1 MGITDINA
9 RELAVGIA
17 SFAPPLRGRVSR
29 RTGGTNSARYCY
41 TVWLRHMLIAD
52 ASGLSTSGGTVAELG
67 PGDSLGVGLA
77 ALLSGMTAYYALD
90 AVCYSNPQRNV
101 AIFDDLV
108 ALFSQRAPI
117 PGEDEFPRVRP
128 RLGSY
133 DFPSHILTDDHLA
146 ASLSPRRLDAIRRAI
161 VAPMGPT
168 TGADARHGVAEV
180 GLAYIAPWTDPAVI
194 DAGSVDMIVSQAVL
208 EYPSDLS
215 ATYAAMDRW
224 LRPGG
229 FVSHSID
236 FSSHGL
242 TARWSGHWACS
253 DVYWALLVGRRP
265 YILNRAP
272 YSTHVETLRG
282 YGYAIAH
289 DIATTEVGGVNRA
302 RLTRRFAHLSDSD
315 LSTRGAFIQAV
326 KPG

>member
-1 MGITDINA
+1 MDMDINA
-9 RELAVGIA
+9 RELTVGIA
-17 SFAPPLRGRVSR
+17 SFAPLLRQRVSR

-41 TVWLRHMLIAD
+41 TVWLRHMLMAY
-52 ASGLSTSGGTVAELG
+52 ASGLSTDGRIVAELG

-77 ALLSGMTAYYALD
+77 ALLSGVTTYYALD
-90 AVCYSNPQRNV
+90 TACYSNPQRNI
-101 AIFDDLV
+101 AIFDELV

-117 PGEDEFPRVRP
+117 PGENEFPRVRP

-146 ASLSPRRLDAIRRAI
+146 ASLKPERLDAIRRAI
-161 VAPMGPT
+161 VASVGLT
-168 TGADARHGVAEV
+168 TGADARHGAAEV

-208 EYPSDLS
+208 EYPPDLA
-215 ATYAAMDRW
+215 ATYAAMDQW
-224 LRPGG
+224 LTPGG

-236 FSSHGL
+236 FSAHGL
-242 TARWSGHWACS
+242 TARWNGQWACS
-253 DVYWALLVGRRP
+253 DSYWALLVGRRP

-272 YSTHVETLRG
+272 HSAHVETLRG
-282 YGYAIAH
+282 LGYTIDH
-289 DIATTEVGGVNRA
+289 DITTTGVGGVARA
-302 RLTRRFAHLSDSD
+302 RLARRFAHLSDSD
-315 LSTRGAFIQAV
+315 LSTHDAFIQAV